1 MCLNLPECRAAR
13 GLRYPS
19 GFIILCLL
27 LCQCARRGDQ
37 RGMAVWIKA
46 NWIMLNRL
54 WRKMKGRKICGKG
67 SISQSCISRFLA
79 VFDEV
84 SFARIM
90 TSAELSAFSVEWR
103 SFVNKQKSRKMQ
115 RKQSRKSR
123 TKRRKHKFVPAKKFM
138 PQYCLDGKS
147 RKGCLS
153 SETGRTEIDLTLFC
167 PDTFQVLALRTL
179 NDKEGEQT
187 AAINIIDNEGRIL
200 PKGIFTG
207 DAGITCP
214 NVIAAVVEAG
224 HHYILGIKANA
235 GKAFHA
241 IEDYDWD
248 DIEDVDLFFNEGHGR
263 EEIRSIKRLP
273 VSVLNSHELSK
284 YKDIAI
290 VFSVTADV
298 HHVKENKYTTE
309 TRYFIGGHCTEK
321 LSAHQAI
328 TYIRDHW
335 AQESYH
341 WVKDVVLSEDNCH
354 HKANKG
360 SRTLGVL
367 RAATAKIGKTLF
379 GSVKTFT
386 DNFSAKP
393 ENFIKFRL

>member
-1 MCLNLPECRAAR
+1 VCLSLPECRSAR
-13 GLRYPS
+13 GLRYPC
-19 GFIILCLL
+19 GFIVVCLL
-27 LCQCARRGDQ
+27 LCQCAGRGDQ
-37 RGMAVWIKA
+37 RSMAIWIKE
-46 NWIMLNRL
+46 NWKMLTKL
-54 WRKMKGRKICGKG
+54 WRKMKGHKICGKG
-67 SISQSCISRFLA
+67 SVSQSCISRFLTL
-79 VFDEV
+79 FDET
-84 SFARIM
+84 SLAKLM
-90 TSAELSAFSVEWR
+90 TAAELSVFSSEWR
-103 SFVNKQKSRKMQ
+103 SFVKAQ
-115 RKQSRKSR
+115 RAQQVRRRKSR
-123 TKRRKHKFVPAKKFM
+123 LKKRRHKFIPAKKLM

-153 SETGRTEIDLTLFC
+153 PETGRTEIDLTLFC
-167 PDTFQVLALRTL
+167 PDTFQILALRTL
-179 NDKEGEQT
+179 QDKEGEQT
-187 AAINIIDNEGRIL
+187 AAVDIIANEGSML

-214 NVIAAVVEAG
+214 NVVAAVVDNG
-224 HHYILGIKANA
+224 HHYILGIKGNA

-241 IEDYDWD
+241 IKGYDWD
-248 DIEDVDLFFNEGHGR
+248 GIEETDLFFNEGHGR
-263 EEIRSIKRLP
+263 EEIRSLKSLP
-273 VSVLNSHELSK
+273 VIAFNSNELSK

-309 TRYFIGGHCTEK
+309 TRYFIGNSSMDK

-341 WVKDVVLSEDNCH
+341 WVKDVVLGEDRCP
-354 HKANKG
+354 HKTNKG
-360 SRTLGVL
+360 SRTLGIL

-386 DNFSAKP
+386 DHFSARP
-393 ENFIKFRL
+393 EKFIK